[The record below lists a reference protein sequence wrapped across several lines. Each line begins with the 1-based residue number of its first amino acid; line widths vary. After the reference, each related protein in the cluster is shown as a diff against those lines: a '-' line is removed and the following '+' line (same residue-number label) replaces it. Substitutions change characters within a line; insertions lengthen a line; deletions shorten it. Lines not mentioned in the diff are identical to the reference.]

1 MGLIRLNNQS
11 LANITTLP
19 SSVGG
24 KVLQVVQTVDTTP
37 ISTINN
43 GVWTDLGN
51 LSVSITPSS
60 ASSKVMIECH
70 IGVFDHSDSTQL
82 FSLKYVRGSTDIGIG
97 VAASNRLRVTTA
109 VRGATSADTN
119 GHMPVLMPKFL
130 DSPST
135 TSATTYKVQYYN
147 SNGTWYYLRSNTDAD
162 SVGHTRSIATITAT
176 EIAG

>member
-1 MGLIRLNNQS
+1 MALSKIRDES
-11 LANITTLP
+11 TDGTVA
-19 SSVGG
+19 GG

-37 ISTINN
+37 VTASTS
-43 GVWTDLGN
+43 GAWTDLGN

-60 ASSKVMIECH
+60 ASNKVMIECH
-70 IGVFDHSDSTQL
+70 IGQFDHSDSTQL

-97 VAASNRLRVTTA
+97 PAASNRLRVTA
-109 VRGATSADTN
+109 GVRGAVSADTN
-119 GHMPVLMPKFL
+119 GQMPILMPKFL

-147 SNGTWYYLRSNTDAD
+147 SSGAWYYLRSNSDAD
-162 SVGHTRSIATITAT
+162 SAGHARFIATLTAT